1 MSFGE
6 RLRQIRKA
14 LDMTQ
19 KEFGL
24 RLGTSQGNLANVE
37 GDKGTHLPDDALEV
51 LAREFK
57 VNLNYLYAGSGSMF
71 EEDNSDEKW
80 IASII
85 QRGELRGTI
94 DLDNPNDV
102 ELRITKRRR

>member
-24 RLGTSQGNLANVE
+24 RIGTSQGNLANVE
-37 GDKGTHLPDDALEV
+37 GDKGTHLPDDALGI
-51 LAREFK
+51 LAKDFN
-57 VNLNYLYAGSGSMF
+57 VNLNYLYNGTGSIF
-71 EEDNSDEKW
+71 ESLSSNDYD
-80 IASII
+80 IVVM
-85 QRGELRGTI
+85 QRGEIRGTVHLEGNEDI
-94 DLDNPNDV
+94 
-102 ELRITKRRR
+102 ETRIVRRKK